1 MYTVNNVIV
10 TRSFFSPFPSF
21 VRVYHDTCGPLP
33 VSANGKPLQEII
45 TTTPGVI
52 LVGGKPSNIN
62 VTLVQPGAK
71 MAGKYMYTIGQ

>member
-1 MYTVNNVIV
+1 MIV
-10 TRSFFSPFPSF
+10 TLGFSPLFPSF

-45 TTTPGVI
+45 TATPGVI

-62 VTLVQPGAK
+62 VTLERPGAK
-71 MAGKYMYTIGQ
+71 MAGKYM